1 MLETDELLRPEEE
14 ESTKFSLKTMILE
27 GEMRFAS
34 NLVMV
39 LSPRS
44 VFWRF
49 LGHWVF
55 LVINDSR

>member
-1 MLETDELLRPEEE
+1 MLETDELLRPEED
-14 ESTKFSLKTMILE
+14 ESTKFSFKTLILE

-49 LGHWVF
+49 LGHGVL